1 MKTAIIL
8 HGAPSK
14 EEYYDANCPSA
25 SNHHWIPWLQKQ
37 LLVRDIVAF
46 TPEVPFSFDPQYDVW
61 RREFE
66 RYDINTDTILVG
78 HSCGGGFITR
88 WLSENKDRKVGRV
101 VLVAPWLDPTRYR
114 TTEFFNF
121 EIDPDLAERTDGF
134 GIFNS
139 NTDKEDV
146 QNSAFQIRDTVKHCY
161 FREFENAG
169 HFCVEDMGT
178 AEFPELLEMLICE
191 D

>member
-14 EEYYDANCPSA
+14 EEYYDPNCPSA

-37 LLVRDIVAF
+37 LLIRDIAAY
-46 TPEVPFSFDPQYDVW
+46 TPEIPYCFDPQYDIW
-61 RREFE
+61 LREFE
-66 RYDINTDTILVG
+66 RYEIKEDTILVG

-88 WLSENKDRKVGRV
+88 WLSENKNRKVGRV
-101 VLVAPWLDPTRYR
+101 VLVAPWLDPARRR
-114 TTEFFNF
+114 TTDFFNF
-121 EIDPDLAERTDGF
+121 EIDPGLAERTDGF

-139 NTDKEDV
+139 SNDEDLT
-146 QNSAFQIRDTVKHCY
+146 QSSAFLIRDTVKHCY

-169 HFCVEDMGT
+169 HFCLENMGT
-178 AEFPELLEMLICE
+178 DEFPELLDLLVVE